1 MMKWAFAIQRKIR
14 LAIALA
20 VMMLLIILL
29 SLWESYNVNK
39 ISKSFRSIYDDRLI
53 PAVDL
58 YLISGHIQTKRN
70 KLVSFLFTDEMKIEE
85 IKKVLSSENK
95 QLNVLITKYEKTY
108 LVKAET
114 NHLQNLKKNLKTF
127 ERDEL
132 LLINASKDNKEFARN
147 LYLNTSIK
155 LYEIIDQDLIL
166 LTQVQTQIGKEL
178 LAESIKS
185 QSSSS
190 LISQMQ
196 IVVAIILGL
205 IIMILIITDKQVIL
219 KQEKYNL
226 N

>member
-1 MMKWAFAIQRKIR
+1 MKWAFAIQRKIR

-20 VMMLLIILL
+20 IMMLLIILL

-39 ISKSFRSIYDDRLI
+39 ISKSFRSIYEDRLI

-58 YLISGHIQTKRN
+58 YLISGHIQNKRN
-70 KLVSFLFTDEMKIEE
+70 KLVSFLFTDKISVEE
-85 IKKVLSSENK
+85 IKNVLSLENK
-95 QLNVLITKYEKTY
+95 QLDTLINKYEKTY

-114 NHLQNLKKNLKTF
+114 NHLQNLKKNLKIF

-132 LLINASKDNKEFARN
+132 LLINASLDNKEFAKN
-147 LYLNTSIK
+147 LYLNTTVNF
-155 LYEIIDQDLIL
+155 YENIDQDLIL

-178 LAESIKS
+178 LAESSKS

-190 LISQMQ
+190 LISQLQ

>member
-1 MMKWAFAIQRKIR
+1 MKWAFAIQRKIR

-20 VMMLLIILL
+20 IMMLLIILL
-29 SLWESYNVNK
+29 SLWESYNVNQ
-39 ISKSFRSIYDDRLI
+39 ISKSFRSIYEDRLI

-70 KLVSFLFTDEMKIEE
+70 KLVSFLFTDNLSTDE
-85 IKKVLSSENK
+85 IKNVLAYENK
-95 QLNVLITKYEKTY
+95 QLDMLISKYEKTY

-114 NHLQNLKKNLKTF
+114 NHLQNLKKNLKSF
-127 ERDEL
+127 ERDEVM
-132 LLINASKDNKEFARN
+132 LINARLVNQDFARN
-147 LYLNTSIK
+147 LYLNTTVK
-155 LYEIIDQDLIL
+155 FYDIIDKDLIL
-166 LTQVQTQIGKEL
+166 LTQVQSQIGKEL
-178 LAESIKS
+178 LAESNKS

-190 LISQMQ
+190 LISQLQ

>member
-1 MMKWAFAIQRKIR
+1 MKWAFAIQRKIR

-20 VMMLLIILL
+20 VMMFLIILL

-39 ISKSFRSIYDDRLI
+39 ISKSFHSIYEDRLI

-58 YLISGHIQTKRN
+58 YSISGHIQTKRN
-70 KLVSFLFTDEMKIEE
+70 TLVSFLFTDKMSVSE

-95 QLNVLITKYEKTY
+95 KLETLLNKYEKTY
-108 LVKAET
+108 LVKEET

-132 LLINASKDNKEFARN
+132 LLINASLENKVFARN
-147 LYLNTSIK
+147 LYLNTTIK
-155 LYEIIDQDLIL
+155 FYDVIDQDLIL
-166 LTQVQTQIGKEL
+166 LTQVQSQIGKEL
-178 LAESIKS
+178 LSESVKS

-190 LISQMQ
+190 LISQLQ

-205 IIMILIITDKQVIL
+205 IILILIITDKQVIL
-219 KQEKYNL
+219 KQEKFNL

>member
-1 MMKWAFAIQRKIR
+1 MKWAFAIQRKIR

-20 VMMLLIILL
+20 IMMLLIILL

-39 ISKSFRSIYDDRLI
+39 ISKSFRSIYEDRLI

-58 YLISGHIQTKRN
+58 YLISGHIQNKRN
-70 KLVSFLFTDEMKIEE
+70 KLVSFLFTDKISVEE
-85 IKKVLSSENK
+85 IKNVLSLKNK
-95 QLNVLITKYEKTY
+95 QLDTLINKYEKTY

-114 NHLQNLKKNLKTF
+114 NHLQNLKKNLKIF

-132 LLINASKDNKEFARN
+132 LLINASLENKEFAKN
-147 LYLNTSIK
+147 LYLNTTINF
-155 LYEIIDQDLIL
+155 YENIDQDLIL

-178 LAESIKS
+178 LAESSKS

-190 LISQMQ
+190 LISQLQ

>member
-1 MMKWAFAIQRKIR
+1 MKWAFAIQRKIR

-20 VMMLLIILL
+20 IMMLLIILL
-29 SLWESYNVNK
+29 SLWESYNVNQ
-39 ISKSFRSIYDDRLI
+39 ISKSFRSIYEDRLI

-70 KLVSFLFTDEMKIEE
+70 KLVSFLFTDNLSTDE
-85 IKKVLSSENK
+85 IKNVLAYENK
-95 QLNVLITKYEKTY
+95 QLDMLISKYEKTY

-114 NHLQNLKKNLKTF
+114 NHLQNLKKNLKSF

-132 LLINASKDNKEFARN
+132 MLINARLVNQDFARN
-147 LYLNTSIK
+147 LYLNTTVK
-155 LYEIIDQDLIL
+155 FYDVIDKDLIL
-166 LTQVQTQIGKEL
+166 LTQVQSQIGKEL
-178 LAESIKS
+178 LAESNKS

-190 LISQMQ
+190 LISQLQ

-205 IIMILIITDKQVIL
+205 IIMILIITDKQVVL

>member
-1 MMKWAFAIQRKIR
+1 MKWAFAIQRKIR

-20 VMMLLIILL
+20 IMMLLIILL

-39 ISKSFRSIYDDRLI
+39 ISKSFRSIYEDRLI

-58 YLISGHIQTKRN
+58 YLISGHIQNKRN
-70 KLVSFLFTDEMKIEE
+70 KLVSFLFTDKISVEE
-85 IKKVLSSENK
+85 IKYVLSLENK
-95 QLNVLITKYEKTY
+95 QLDTLINKYQKTY

-114 NHLQNLKKNLKTF
+114 NHLQNLKKNLKIF

-132 LLINASKDNKEFARN
+132 LLINASLENKEFARN
-147 LYLNTSIK
+147 LYLNTTINF
-155 LYEIIDQDLIL
+155 YDNIDQDLIL

-178 LAESIKS
+178 LAESSKS

-190 LISQMQ
+190 LISQLQ

>member
-1 MMKWAFAIQRKIR
+1 MKWAFAIQRKIR

-20 VMMLLIILL
+20 IMMLLIILL

-39 ISKSFRSIYDDRLI
+39 ISKSFRSIYEDRLI

-58 YLISGHIQTKRN
+58 YLISGHIQNKRN
-70 KLVSFLFTDEMKIEE
+70 KLVSFLFTDKISVEE
-85 IKKVLSSENK
+85 IKNVLSLENK
-95 QLNVLITKYEKTY
+95 QLDTLINKYEKTY

-114 NHLQNLKKNLKTF
+114 NHLQNLKKNLKIF

-132 LLINASKDNKEFARN
+132 LLINASLDNKEFAKN
-147 LYLNTSIK
+147 LYLNTTINF
-155 LYEIIDQDLIL
+155 YENIDQDLIL

-178 LAESIKS
+178 LAESSKS

-190 LISQMQ
+190 LISQLQ

>member
-1 MMKWAFAIQRKIR
+1 MKWAFAIQRKIR

-20 VMMLLIILL
+20 IMMLLIILL

-39 ISKSFRSIYDDRLI
+39 ISKSFRSIYEDRLI

-58 YLISGHIQTKRN
+58 YLISGHIQNKRN
-70 KLVSFLFTDEMKIEE
+70 KLVSFLFTDKISVEE
-85 IKKVLSSENK
+85 IKNVLSLENK
-95 QLNVLITKYEKTY
+95 QLDTLINKYEKTY

-114 NHLQNLKKNLKTF
+114 NHLQNLKKNLKIF

-132 LLINASKDNKEFARN
+132 LLINASLDNKEFAKN
-147 LYLNTSIK
+147 LYLNTTINF
-155 LYEIIDQDLIL
+155 YENIDQDLIL

-178 LAESIKS
+178 LAESNKS

-190 LISQMQ
+190 LISQLQ

>member
-1 MMKWAFAIQRKIR
+1 MKWAFAIQRKIR

-20 VMMLLIILL
+20 IMMLLIILL

-39 ISKSFRSIYDDRLI
+39 ISKSFRSIYEDRLI

-58 YLISGHIQTKRN
+58 YLISGHIQNKRN
-70 KLVSFLFTDEMKIEE
+70 KLVSFLFTDKISVEE
-85 IKKVLSSENK
+85 IKYVLSLENK
-95 QLNVLITKYEKTY
+95 QLDTLINKYQKTY

-114 NHLQNLKKNLKTF
+114 NHLQNLKKNLKIF

-132 LLINASKDNKEFARN
+132 LLINASLENKEFARN
-147 LYLNTSIK
+147 LYLNTTISF
-155 LYEIIDQDLIL
+155 YENIDRDLIL

-178 LAESIKS
+178 LAESSKS

-190 LISQMQ
+190 LISQLQ

>member
-1 MMKWAFAIQRKIR
+1 MKWAFAIQRKIR

-39 ISKSFRSIYDDRLI
+39 ISKSFRSIYEDRLI

-58 YLISGHIQTKRN
+58 YLISGHIQNKRN
-70 KLVSFLFTDEMKIEE
+70 KLVSFLFTDKISVEE
-85 IKKVLSSENK
+85 IKNILSSENRK
-95 QLNVLITKYEKTY
+95 LDTLINKYQKTY

-114 NHLQNLKKNLKTF
+114 NHLQNLKKNLKIF

-132 LLINASKDNKEFARN
+132 LLINASLENKEFARN
-147 LYLNTSIK
+147 LYLNTTIN
-155 LYEIIDQDLIL
+155 LYENIDQDLIL

-178 LAESIKS
+178 LAESSKS

-190 LISQMQ
+190 LISQLQ

>member
-1 MMKWAFAIQRKIR
+1 MKWAFAIQRKIR

-39 ISKSFRSIYDDRLI
+39 ISKSFHSIYEDRLI

-58 YLISGHIQTKRN
+58 YLISTHIQTKRN
-70 KLVSFLFTDEMKIEE
+70 KLVSFLFNDKMSAEE
-85 IKKVLSSENK
+85 IRQVLAYENK
-95 QLNVLITKYEKTY
+95 LLDELINKYEKTY
-108 LVKAET
+108 LVKEET
-114 NHLQNLKKNLKTF
+114 NHLVTLKKNLKTF
-127 ERDEL
+127 ERDEI
-132 LLINASKDNKEFARN
+132 LLINASTEDKTFARN
-147 LYLNTSIK
+147 LYLNTSVK
-155 LYEIIDQDLIL
+155 LYDIIDQDIIL

-178 LAESIKS
+178 FSESNKS

-190 LISQMQ
+190 LISQLQ
-196 IVVAIILGL
+196 IIVAIILGL
-205 IIMILIITDKQVIL
+205 IIMILIITDKQVVL

>member
-1 MMKWAFAIQRKIR
+1 MKWAFAIQRKIR

-20 VMMLLIILL
+20 IMMLLIILL

-39 ISKSFRSIYDDRLI
+39 ISKSFRSIYEDRLI

-58 YLISGHIQTKRN
+58 YLISGHIQNKRN
-70 KLVSFLFTDEMKIEE
+70 KLVSFLFTDKISVEE
-85 IKKVLSSENK
+85 IKNVLSLENK
-95 QLNVLITKYEKTY
+95 QLDTLINKYEKTY

-114 NHLQNLKKNLKTF
+114 NHLQNLKKNLKIF

-132 LLINASKDNKEFARN
+132 LLINASLENKEFAKN
-147 LYLNTSIK
+147 LYLNTTINF
-155 LYEIIDQDLIL
+155 YENIDQDLIL

-178 LAESIKS
+178 LAESSKS

-190 LISQMQ
+190 LISQLQ

>member
-1 MMKWAFAIQRKIR
+1 MKWAFAIQRKIR

-20 VMMLLIILL
+20 IMMLLIILL

-39 ISKSFRSIYDDRLI
+39 ISKSFRSIYEDRLI

-58 YLISGHIQTKRN
+58 YLISGHIQNKRN
-70 KLVSFLFTDEMKIEE
+70 KLVSFLFTDKISVEE
-85 IKKVLSSENK
+85 IKNVLSLENK
-95 QLNVLITKYEKTY
+95 QLDTLINKYEKTY

-114 NHLQNLKKNLKTF
+114 NHLQNLKKNLKIF

-132 LLINASKDNKEFARN
+132 LLINASLENKEFARN
-147 LYLNTSIK
+147 LYLNTTINF
-155 LYEIIDQDLIL
+155 YDNIDQDLIL

-178 LAESIKS
+178 LAESSKS

-190 LISQMQ
+190 LISQLQ

>member
-1 MMKWAFAIQRKIR
+1 MKWAFAIQRKIR

-20 VMMLLIILL
+20 IMMLLIILL

-39 ISKSFRSIYDDRLI
+39 ISKSFRSIYEDRLI

-58 YLISGHIQTKRN
+58 YLISGHIQNKRN
-70 KLVSFLFTDEMKIEE
+70 KLVSFLFTDKISVEE
-85 IKKVLSSENK
+85 IKYVLSLENK
-95 QLNVLITKYEKTY
+95 QLDTLINKYQKTY

-114 NHLQNLKKNLKTF
+114 NHLQNLKKNLKIF

-132 LLINASKDNKEFARN
+132 LLINASLENKEFARN
-147 LYLNTSIK
+147 LYLNTTINF
-155 LYEIIDQDLIL
+155 YENIDQDLIL

-178 LAESIKS
+178 LAESSKS

-190 LISQMQ
+190 LISQLQ

>member
-1 MMKWAFAIQRKIR
+1 MKWAFAIQRKIR

-20 VMMLLIILL
+20 IMMLLIILL

-39 ISKSFRSIYDDRLI
+39 ISKSFRSIYEDRLI

-70 KLVSFLFTDEMKIEE
+70 KLVSFLFTDKISVEE
-85 IKKVLSSENK
+85 IKNVLSLENK
-95 QLNVLITKYEKTY
+95 QLDTLINKYEKTY

-114 NHLQNLKKNLKTF
+114 NHLQNLKKNLKIF

-132 LLINASKDNKEFARN
+132 LLINASLENKEFARN
-147 LYLNTSIK
+147 LYLNTTINF
-155 LYEIIDQDLIL
+155 YENIDQDLIL

-178 LAESIKS
+178 LAESSKS

-190 LISQMQ
+190 LISQLQ

>member
-1 MMKWAFAIQRKIR
+1 MKWAFAIQRKIR

-20 VMMLLIILL
+20 IMMLLIILL

-39 ISKSFRSIYDDRLI
+39 ISKSFRSIYEDRLI

-58 YLISGHIQTKRN
+58 YLISGHFQNKRN
-70 KLVSFLFTDEMKIEE
+70 KLVSFLFTDKISVEE
-85 IKKVLSSENK
+85 IKYVLSLENK
-95 QLNVLITKYEKTY
+95 QLDTLINKYQKTY

-114 NHLQNLKKNLKTF
+114 NHLQNLKKNLKIF

-132 LLINASKDNKEFARN
+132 LLINASLENKEFARN
-147 LYLNTSIK
+147 LYLNTSINF
-155 LYEIIDQDLIL
+155 YENIHQDLIL

-178 LAESIKS
+178 LAESRKS

-190 LISQMQ
+190 LISQLQ

-205 IIMILIITDKQVIL
+205 IIMILMITDKQVIL

>member
-1 MMKWAFAIQRKIR
+1 MKWAFAIQRKIR

-20 VMMLLIILL
+20 IMMLLIILL

-39 ISKSFRSIYDDRLI
+39 ISKSFRSIYEDRLI

-70 KLVSFLFTDEMKIEE
+70 KLVSFLFTDKISVEE
-85 IKKVLSSENK
+85 IKNVLSLENK
-95 QLNVLITKYEKTY
+95 QLDTLINKYEKTY

-114 NHLQNLKKNLKTF
+114 NHLQNLKKNLKIF

-132 LLINASKDNKEFARN
+132 LLINASLENKEFARN
-147 LYLNTSIK
+147 LYLNTTINY
-155 LYEIIDQDLIL
+155 YENIDQDLIL

-178 LAESIKS
+178 LAESSKS

-190 LISQMQ
+190 LISQLQ

>member
-1 MMKWAFAIQRKIR
+1 
-14 LAIALA
+14 
-20 VMMLLIILL
+20 
-29 SLWESYNVNK
+29 
-39 ISKSFRSIYDDRLI
+39 
-53 PAVDL
+53 
-58 YLISGHIQTKRN
+58 
-70 KLVSFLFTDEMKIEE
+70 LVSFLFTDKISVEE
-85 IKKVLSSENK
+85 IKNVLSLENK
-95 QLNVLITKYEKTY
+95 QLDTLINKYEKTY

-114 NHLQNLKKNLKTF
+114 NHLQNLKKNLKIF

-132 LLINASKDNKEFARN
+132 LLINASLENKEFARN
-147 LYLNTSIK
+147 LYLNTTINF
-155 LYEIIDQDLIL
+155 YENIDQDLIL

-178 LAESIKS
+178 LAESNKS

-190 LISQMQ
+190 LISQLQ

>member
-1 MMKWAFAIQRKIR
+1 MKWAFAIQRKIR

-20 VMMLLIILL
+20 IMMLLIILL
-29 SLWESYNVNK
+29 SLWESYNVNQ
-39 ISKSFRSIYDDRLI
+39 ISKSFRSIYEDRLI

-70 KLVSFLFTDEMKIEE
+70 KLVSFLFTDNLSTDE
-85 IKKVLSSENK
+85 IKNVLAYENK
-95 QLNVLITKYEKTY
+95 QLDMLISKYEKTY

-114 NHLQNLKKNLKTF
+114 NHLQNLKKNLKSF

-132 LLINASKDNKEFARN
+132 MLINARLVNQDFARN
-147 LYLNTSIK
+147 LYLNTTVK
-155 LYEIIDQDLIL
+155 FYDIIDKDLIL
-166 LTQVQTQIGKEL
+166 LTQVQSQIGKEL
-178 LAESIKS
+178 LAESNKS

-190 LISQMQ
+190 LISQLQ

-205 IIMILIITDKQVIL
+205 IIMILIITDKQVVL

>member
-1 MMKWAFAIQRKIR
+1 MKWAFAIQRKIR

-20 VMMLLIILL
+20 IMMLLIILL

-39 ISKSFRSIYDDRLI
+39 ISKSFRSIYEDRLI

-58 YLISGHIQTKRN
+58 YLISGHIQNKRN
-70 KLVSFLFTDEMKIEE
+70 KLVSFLFTDKISVEE
-85 IKKVLSSENK
+85 IKNVLSLENK
-95 QLNVLITKYEKTY
+95 QLDTLINKYEKTY

-114 NHLQNLKKNLKTF
+114 NHLQNLKKNLKIF

-132 LLINASKDNKEFARN
+132 LLINASLDNKEFAKN
-147 LYLNTSIK
+147 LYLNTTINF
-155 LYEIIDQDLIL
+155 YENIDQDLIL

-178 LAESIKS
+178 LAESSKS

-190 LISQMQ
+190 LISQLQ

-219 KQEKYNL
+219 KQEKYTL

>member
-1 MMKWAFAIQRKIR
+1 MKWAFAIQRKIR

-20 VMMLLIILL
+20 IMMLLIILL

-39 ISKSFRSIYDDRLI
+39 ISKSFRSIYEDRLI

-58 YLISGHIQTKRN
+58 YLISGHIQNKRN
-70 KLVSFLFTDEMKIEE
+70 KLVSFLFTDKISVEE
-85 IKKVLSSENK
+85 IKNVLSLENK
-95 QLNVLITKYEKTY
+95 QLDTLINKYEKTY

-114 NHLQNLKKNLKTF
+114 NHLQNLKKNLKIF

-132 LLINASKDNKEFARN
+132 LLINASLENKEFAKN
-147 LYLNTSIK
+147 LYLNTTINF
-155 LYEIIDQDLIL
+155 YENIDQDLIL

-178 LAESIKS
+178 LAESSKS

-190 LISQMQ
+190 LISQLQ
-196 IVVAIILGL
+196 IIVAIILGL